1 MSLLSDYIDQYPHET
16 KRLLGL
22 DYESLNHLIAEA
34 EILHRQRQIEINKD
48 KVRIIAEGGGRT
60 VKLSN
65 RDAIL
70 LTLTYLRQHLTFQW
84 LGLAFNV
91 SESTAHSLFH
101 DWLEILASL
110 LPASLLEQ
118 VQDEASDSAWVQGVL
133 TEDELIVDTTEQ
145 QRQRPGE
152 PEEQEK
158 FYSGYKHMHS
168 FKNQLIILPEAKDIV
183 DVVIGEAGP
192 KSDITLFREHQ
203 NTFAS
208 NQKFKGDKAYAGEAN
223 ISIPH
228 KKPKNL
234 ELTEQQEQENQVF
247 SGQRVFVEHMIRFIK
262 IFRIAQERFRLRAR
276 HYQRVIHTVC
286 GLVRFRIGA
295 LILSV

>member
-110 LPASLLEQ
+110 LPASLL
-118 VQDEASDSAWVQGVL
+118 
-133 TEDELIVDTTEQ
+133 
-145 QRQRPGE
+145 
-152 PEEQEK
+152 
-158 FYSGYKHMHS
+158 
-168 FKNQLIILPEAKDIV
+168 
-183 DVVIGEAGP
+183 
-192 KSDITLFREHQ
+192 
-203 NTFAS
+203 
-208 NQKFKGDKAYAGEAN
+208 
-223 ISIPH
+223 
-228 KKPKNL
+228 
-234 ELTEQQEQENQVF
+234 
-247 SGQRVFVEHMIRFIK
+247 
-262 IFRIAQERFRLRAR
+262 
-276 HYQRVIHTVC
+276 
-286 GLVRFRIGA
+286 
-295 LILSV
+295 